1 VLEHEKAAE
10 TQIGIEKDQ
19 SQEKQRKSVK
29 DAKQM
34 YIIQKLSGKM
44 H

>member
-29 DAKQM
+29 DAQADVHNS
-34 YIIQKLSGKM
+34 KLSGKM